1 METLLPEF
9 ETISLIH
16 PTCLNTTS
24 HLLEQRQFL
33 STQPLVFE
41 FEGVDDDDSLDDQE
55 LNFYHN
61 ANRRYSSEFI
71 FRPSN
76 MEYSTFNPS
85 LNPQPQN
92 ENENNNQINN
102 DQINNNN
109 NNINNNNNNIN
120 NNNNNINNNNINN
133 CPIENIRNHLGK
145 LEREG
150 KIKIPKVKKTLNNNI
165 CKSNFKLKKKSF
177 LSEKKIISIS
187 KTMKKNVL
195 CLIKI

>member
-76 MEYSTFNPS
+76 IPCSTFNPS
-85 LNPQPQN
+85 LNPLPQN
-92 ENENNNQINN
+92 ENIKNENNNNNNQINNNQINN

-109 NNINNNNNNIN
+109 NNINNNI
-120 NNNNNINNNNINN
+120 N

-150 KIKIPKVKKTLNNNI
+150 KIKIPKVKKTLNNNNI
-165 CKSNFKLKKKSF
+165 GKSSFKLKKKSF